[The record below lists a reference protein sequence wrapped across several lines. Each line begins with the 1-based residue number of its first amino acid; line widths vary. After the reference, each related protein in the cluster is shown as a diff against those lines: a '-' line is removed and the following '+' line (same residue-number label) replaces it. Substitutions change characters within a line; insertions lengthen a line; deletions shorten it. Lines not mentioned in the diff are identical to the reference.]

1 MTQTDEIRLVTDLE
15 PGMLDRLAE
24 DGSSRHRHGDLACA
38 IAEGPA
44 RGKQPPVH
52 PPAADGA
59 GRCLPPGSR

>member
-1 MTQTDEIRLVTDLE
+1 MNQTDEIRLVTDLE

-44 RGKQPPVH
+44 PRQ
-52 PPAADGA
+52 PAAPFTAGGRRRRALLADG
-59 GRCLPPGSR
+59 GR